1 MKNIIWSICF
11 LLLISNISF
20 SQTIIGKI
28 SDPTLGFTLEIPN
41 EWKGE
46 KANQGYVF
54 ISESYS
60 GFILIA
66 QHNFNTFEE
75 IVENAKQGISEE
87 NGTFLSLDG
96 ELIKSNDK
104 RVGGLFAGYLEG
116 QPVKSYAESLLSPFG
131 GGLSIFVFVEVE
143 NFSEYYK
150 DLIKNISESVMFSK
164 PLENSFSNEIKQ
176 VLSNCRLTHINT
188 YNSGYGSGGIQ
199 DKIIID
205 LCETG
210 NFNYYD
216 ESQVSISGGDL
227 SGFNSGE
234 KSGSGNWDI
243 LKLNNQTIL
252 KLNFYSGEFF
262 EYVLTFEND
271 KTFLNGK
278 RYFRTYK
285 NSDVEGTLPN
295 CP

>member
-1 MKNIIWSICF
+1 
-11 LLLISNISF
+11 
-20 SQTIIGKI
+20 
-28 SDPTLGFTLEIPN
+28 
-41 EWKGE
+41 
-46 KANQGYVF
+46 
-54 ISESYS
+54 
-60 GFILIA
+60 
-66 QHNFNTFEE
+66 
-75 IVENAKQGISEE
+75 
-87 NGTFLSLDG
+87 
-96 ELIKSNDK
+96 
-104 RVGGLFAGYLEG
+104 
-116 QPVKSYAESLLSPFG
+116 
-131 GGLSIFVFVEVE
+131 
-143 NFSEYYK
+143 
-150 DLIKNISESVMFSK
+150 MFSK

-285 NSDVEGTLPN
+285 NSDVEGTQPN